1 MLRFFIILLLASKL
15 ERLIVNINQCAFIFK
30 KMFTK
35 LSRIILR
42 NRILI
47 IVLISAFTVYMAFEA
62 RSVKLSYENTSLLS
76 LKDSAMIEYQNFKKQ
91 YGENGNVLMIGIKTS
106 GIFQLDQF
114 TALYDLG
121 DSIRAIDGVQDVI
134 SMTRGINLIKNESTH
149 QFDYLPLVKKRPN
162 TQQEVDSLKNTILGL
177 KFYEGILYN
186 PKTNAALMAITLD
199 KNKLNDRS
207 RIELVAN
214 IVKTGTTYQKKNNV
228 EIHYSGMPYI
238 RTITMQKV
246 KQELFIFVLMSVAI
260 AALIMFLFFK
270 SVKVVLSSLLIV
282 AISIVWVLGST
293 VLFNF
298 KITILTGVIPSLII
312 IIAIENCIYILNK
325 YHWEYRSH
333 GNKIK
338 ALIRVVQRIGFAS
351 LMTNAATALGFAAF
365 ILIPNQMLREFGI
378 VTALNIMLEYVL
390 CILLLPIIFSFI
402 DPPTAKHVKHLDSNF
417 FGAILKKII
426 YLISYRRHLIY
437 GIAAAMLLIGF
448 LGISMMKTSGKI
460 VDDFRKDDPIY
471 LDLKFFENNFG
482 GVMPFEISIDTKK
495 KNGVMIGST
504 VDKINELQKV
514 INTYPEFS
522 KPLSIAELFKFSKQA
537 YFGGDS
543 SMYSM
548 PNNVEKGFI
557 MGYLPKHQ
565 NGMKTNLLYSY
576 LDSTKQ
582 YTRVSFQM
590 ADIGTHHMDSLMAKI
605 HPQIDSI
612 FSPKKYNVKVTGNSV
627 VYARGTNFL
636 IRNLFDSV
644 LIAIVMISLL
654 MALLFSSFRMILVSM
669 IPNIIPLLITA
680 AIMGFAGI
688 PIKPST
694 IIVFSIALGI
704 SVDNAIQYLSR
715 YRHELKVTKGDI
727 KQSAISALH
736 EAGFSMIY
744 TSIVLVLGFSV
755 FIVSSFGGTQALGIL
770 ISTTLLIAMFFNMMV
785 LPSLLLTLDK
795 RLTSKDFIE
804 PIIEIY
810 DDEDLN
816 EYDEN
821 PATEFDPKEPDQK
834 N

>member
-1 MLRFFIILLLASKL
+1 
-15 ERLIVNINQCAFIFK
+15 
-30 KMFTK
+30 MFTK

-42 NRILI
+42 NRIFI
-47 IVLISAFTVYMAFEA
+47 IVLISVFTVYMAFEA
-62 RSVKLSYENTSLLS
+62 KNVKLSYENTSLLS
-76 LKDSAMIEYQNFKKQ
+76 LKDNAMIEYQEFKKQ
-91 YGENGNVLMIGIKTS
+91 YGEDSNVLMIGIKTS
-106 GIFQLDQF
+106 GIFRLDQF

-134 SMTRGINLIKNESTH
+134 SMTRGINLIRNESTH
-149 QFDYLPLVKKRPN
+149 QFDYLPLVKKRPT
-162 TQQEVDSLKNTILGL
+162 TQSEVDSLKNTILGL
-177 KFYEGILYN
+177 KFYEGMLYN
-186 PKTNAALMAITLD
+186 PKTDAALMAITLD
-199 KNKLNDRS
+199 KNKLQDKS
-207 RIELVAN
+207 RIALVAN
-214 IVKTGTTYQKKNNV
+214 IVKTATAYQKQSKA
-228 EIHYSGMPYI
+228 EIHFSGMPYI

-246 KQELFIFVLMSVAI
+246 KRELFLFVLMSMAI
-260 AALIMFLFFK
+260 TAVIMLMFFK
-270 SVKVVLSSLLIV
+270 SMKVVLSSLLIV
-282 AISIVWVLGST
+282 AISIIWVLGTT

-390 CILLLPIIFSFI
+390 CIILLPIIFSFI

-417 FGAILKKII
+417 FGAIIKKII
-426 YLISYRRHLIY
+426 YLISYRRRLIY
-437 GIAAAMLLIGF
+437 GIAAGLVLIGF
-448 LGISMMKTSGKI
+448 LGISLMKTSGKI
-460 VDDFRKDDPIY
+460 VDDFQSDDPIY

-495 KNGVMIGST
+495 KNGVMAGST
-504 VDKINELQKV
+504 IDKINELQKM
-514 INTYPEFS
+514 ISTYPEFS

-576 LDSTKQ
+576 LDSTRQ

-770 ISTTLLIAMFFNMMV
+770 ISATLLIAMFFNMMV

-804 PIIEIY
+804 PIVEIY
-810 DDEDLN
+810 DDEDLEEEAN
-816 EYDEN
+816 
-821 PATEFDPKEPDQK
+821 
-834 N
+834 

>member
-1 MLRFFIILLLASKL
+1 MCYFWQLELRGQFKSLGHHQLVFISHI
-15 ERLIVNINQCAFIFK
+15 
-30 KMFTK
+30 MFTK
-35 LSRIILR
+35 ISRIILR
-42 NRILI
+42 NRILF
-47 IVLISAFTVYMAFEA
+47 IVLISVFTAYMAFEA
-62 RSVKLSYENTSLLS
+62 QSVKLSYENTSILS
-76 LKDSAMIEYQNFKKQ
+76 ANDSIMVEYQKFKDR
-91 YGENGNVLMIGIKTS
+91 YGEDGAVLMIGIKNPE
-106 GIFQLDQF
+106 IFKFDQF
-114 TALYDLG
+114 TAWYDLG
-121 DSIRAIDGVQDVI
+121 DSIRAIDGVQEVV
-134 SMTRGINLIKNESTH
+134 SMTRGSINLFKNEATH
-149 QFDYLPLVKKRPN
+149 QFDYPPLVEKRPA
-162 TQQEVDSLKNTILGL
+162 TQHDVDSLKNLILSL
-177 KFYEGILYN
+177 KFYEGMLYN
-186 PKTNAALMAITLD
+186 PKTNAALMAVTLD
-199 KNKLNDRS
+199 KNKLNDRA
-207 RIELVAN
+207 RIALVAN
-214 IVKTGTTYQKKNNV
+214 IVKTATAYQKQTKV
-228 EIHYSGMPYI
+228 DIHYSGMPYI
-238 RTITMQKV
+238 RTVSMQKV
-246 KQELFIFVLMSVAI
+246 KHELFLFVLMSMAI
-260 AALIMFLFFK
+260 SAIIMLLFFK
-270 SVKVVLSSLLIV
+270 SMKVVLSSLLIV
-282 AISIVWVLGST
+282 AISIVWVLGTT
-293 VLFNF
+293 VFFNF
-298 KITILTGVIPSLII
+298 KLTILTGVIPSLII

-378 VTALNIMLEYVL
+378 ITALNIMLEYVL
-390 CILLLPIIFSFI
+390 CIILLPIIFSYI

-417 FGAILKKII
+417 FGGIINKII
-426 YLISYRRHLIY
+426 YLISYRRNLIY
-437 GIAAAMLLIGF
+437 GIAGGLVIVG
-448 LGISMMKTSGKI
+448 LGGVSLMKTSGKI
-460 VDDFRKDDPIY
+460 VDDFQKDDPIF

-495 KNGVMIGST
+495 KNGVMAGAT
-504 VDKINELQKV
+504 LDKINELQKMV
-514 INTYPEFS
+514 NSYPEFS
-522 KPLSIAELFKFSKQA
+522 KPLSIAELFKFAKQS

-557 MGYLPKHQ
+557 MGYLPK
-565 NGMKTNLLYSY
+565 NSKGKKNNLLYSF
-576 LDSTKQ
+576 LDSTKR

-612 FSPKKYNVKVTGNSV
+612 FNKAKYDVSVTGNSV

-636 IRNLFDSV
+636 IHNLFESV
-644 LIAIVMISLL
+644 IIAIIMISLL
-654 MALLFSSFRMILVSM
+654 MALLFSSLRMILVSM

-680 AIMGFAGI
+680 AIMGFVGI

-715 YRHELKVTKGDI
+715 YRHELKLTNGAI

-755 FIVSSFGGTQALGIL
+755 FIISGFGGTQALGVL
-770 ISTTLLIAMFFNMMV
+770 ISTTLLIAMFFNIMV
-785 LPSLLLTLDK
+785 LPSLLLSLDK

-804 PIIEIY
+804 PIVEIY
-810 DDEDLN
+810 DDEDLD
-816 EYDEN
+816 EYDVKNVVSSDPKGQN
-821 PATEFDPKEPDQK
+821 PAK
-834 N
+834 